1 VILPLVAFFVARVP
15 SPVRDLF
22 ATTLAFVVGQVVRLR
37 RAHVESALARCDV
50 GDPAGLA
57 SALYRGLSGNLFDLL
72 AVAGGRDL
80 GSRSVRLTERARA
93 ALLLARGA
101 VSSSPRPVVIAASH
115 TGNWELAAFALARE
129 CPVTVVAKR
138 QGVSSVD
145 RYVNEVRSRFGVN
158 VLAPL
163 GAFATASRALS
174 EGQVVVMPIDQV
186 PDRAEHGDVVRFLG
200 ANALVDRAPFVLA
213 KRVGATVLVAA
224 CEGPNVH
231 VIDVIVPSELGCP
244 RAAARRA
251 TLALDVHVRTH
262 PTSWLWLHRRWK
274 NVPRVGVKKCSESR
288 QVA

>member
-1 VILPLVAFFVARVP
+1 MVAFCVARVP

-22 ATTLAFVVGQVVRLR
+22 ATLLAFVVGHVVRLR

-50 GDPAGLA
+50 GDPSVLA
-57 SALYRGLSGNLFDLL
+57 SAFYRGLSANLFDLL

-80 GSRSVRLTERARA
+80 GPRSVRLTEAARA
-93 ALLLARGA
+93 ELLSARGGA
-101 VSSSPRPVVIAASH
+101 SSPRPVVIAASH

-145 RYVNEVRSRFGVN
+145 RYVNEVRSRFGVT

-200 ANALVDRAPFVLA
+200 ADALVDRAPFVLA

-224 CEGPNVH
+224 CEGTNVH
-231 VIDVIVPSELGCP
+231 VIDVLLPSQLECP
-244 RAAARRA
+244 REAARRA
-251 TLALDVHVRTH
+251 TLALDAHVRSH

-274 NVPRVGVKKCSESR
+274 GVARRRVKKCSEFR